1 MNITLEQIDSLR
13 ERANVS
19 YQEAKEALE
28 KSNGNMIDAI
38 IALESEDKTIYD
50 RIKKEQARANEKE
63 RVQARKEKY
72 KANADEFVQT
82 SKSVLDS
89 LNETRVVMYNNQR
102 VIFDISLT
110 ITLIAAVFAF
120 PVAAA
125 ILVIGMLTGNRFKVV
140 RKEGKTDCVNSVLN
154 KAADLSQNVADTF
167 KEKVNETN
175 ENDEMSDEVKA

>member
-50 RIKKEQARANEKE
+50 RIKKEQARASEKE
-63 RVQARKEKY
+63 RAKERKEKY

-102 VIFDISLT
+102 VVFDISLT

-125 ILVIGMLTGNRFKVV
+125 ILVVGMLTGNRFKVV
-140 RKEGKTDCVNSVLN
+140 RKDNKSDCVNSVLN
-154 KAADLSQNVADTF
+154 KAADLGQNVADTF
-167 KEKVNETN
+167 KEKVNEVK
-175 ENDEMSDEVKA
+175 EDDEMSDEVKA